1 MRHFKREKNMIR
13 KIIKALWIFLAVIVL
28 AIVIVFVSIS
38 KGWIGYMPPVEELEN
53 PSYKFA
59 TEIFS
64 EDEKVLGTWS
74 YSKENRVYTAYKD
87 LSPSIINA
95 LIATEDVRFVEHSGI
110 DAKALFRA
118 FVKRGLMF
126 QKNAG
131 GGSTLSQQLAKQLF
145 TENVARNTLQRLF
158 QKPIEWVIA
167 VKLERYYTKEEILS
181 MYLNK
186 FDFLNNAVGIKT
198 AAYTYFGCEP
208 KDLKI
213 EEAATLVGMCKNP
226 SLYNPVR
233 FNERSRGRRNV
244 VLEQM
249 RKAGYITDAEC
260 DSLQALPLKLTYN
273 RVDHKEGLAT
283 YFREY
288 LRGVMTAPKPVRSDY
303 RGWQMQK
310 FYEDSI
316 AWETNPLY
324 GWCAKNK
331 KKDGTNYNI
340 YTDGL
345 KIYTTINS
353 RMQQYAEDAVKEH
366 LGDYLQP
373 VFFKEKEGSKN
384 APYARSLPEKR
395 VEELLTKA
403 MKQTERYRLMKEAGA
418 SEQQI
423 RKAFDTPEEM
433 TVFSWKGDKD
443 TIMTPMDS
451 IRYYKS
457 FLRTGFMSMDPANGH
472 VKAYVGGPNYVYFQ
486 YDMAMVGRRQVGST
500 IKPYLYTLAMENG
513 FSPCDQARHVEQ
525 TLIDENGTPWT
536 PRNANDKRYGE
547 MVTLKW
553 GLANSDNWIS
563 AYLMGKLNPYDLVRL
578 IHSFGVRNKAID
590 PVVSLCLGPCEISV
604 GEMVSAYTAFANKG
618 IRVAPLFVTR
628 IEDSDGNV
636 ISTFAPQMEEVISA
650 SSTYK
655 MLVMLRAVINEGT
668 GGRVRRYGITADM
681 GGKTGTTNDNS
692 DAWFM
697 GFTPSL
703 VSGCWVGGDERDIHF
718 GRMTYGQ
725 GAAAALPIWAM
736 YMKKVYDDP
745 TLGYDQ
751 QERFKLPEGFD
762 PCAGSETPDGEVEER
777 GLDDLFN

>member
-1 MRHFKREKNMIR
+1 MIR

-373 VFFKEKEGSKN
+373 IFFKEKEGSKN

-513 FSPCDQARHVEQ
+513 FSPCDQTRHVEQ

-536 PRNANDKRYGE
+536 PRNANNKRYGE

-563 AYLMGKLNPYDLVRL
+563 AYLMGKLSPYDLVRL

-604 GEMVSAYTAFANKG
+604 GEMVSAYSAFVNKG

-636 ISTFAPQMEEVISA
+636 ISTFAPQMEEVISV

-718 GRMTYGQ
+718 GKMTYGQ
-725 GAAAALPIWAM
+725 GAAAALPIWAL

-751 QERFKLPEGFD
+751 QEKFKLPEGFD
-762 PCAGSETPDGEVEER
+762 PCAGSETPDGEVIEEG

>member
-1 MRHFKREKNMIR
+1 MIR
-13 KIIKALWIFLAVIVL
+13 KIIKALWIFLVVIVL

-373 VFFKEKEGSKN
+373 IFFKEKEGSKN

-525 TLIDENGTPWT
+525 TLIDENGSTWT

-762 PCAGSETPDGEVEER
+762 PCAGSETPDGEVIEEG

>member
-1 MRHFKREKNMIR
+1 MIR

-762 PCAGSETPDGEVEER
+762 PCAGSETPDGEVIEEG
-777 GLDDLFN
+777 GLVDLFN